1 MSWGFEPFLS
11 SVDLTCFL
19 KFLSDWYSFLMVGP
33 GPIAFTLIFGAS
45 DFAKIIVAEWSA
57 ALLILYEKKA
67 MLGFST
73 PWSKILIMLPCVL
86 FACCFAKSLDS
97 LIGA

>member
-1 MSWGFEPFLS
+1 
-11 SVDLTCFL
+11 
-19 KFLSDWYSFLMVGP
+19 MVGP

-67 MLGFST
+67 ILGLIT
-73 PWSKILIMLPCVL
+73 P
-86 FACCFAKSLDS
+86 
-97 LIGA
+97 